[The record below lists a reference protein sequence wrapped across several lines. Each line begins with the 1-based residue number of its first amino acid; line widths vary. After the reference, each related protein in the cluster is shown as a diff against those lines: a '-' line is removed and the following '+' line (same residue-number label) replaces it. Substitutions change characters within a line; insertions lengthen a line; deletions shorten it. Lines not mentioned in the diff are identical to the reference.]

1 MGSICFRPINKEDF
15 PDKEILDVELRTW
28 KMCFDGVVNQYGNE
42 IGLLLITPKGS
53 HIPLAIKLNFVATNN
68 MVEYEACIFGME
80 ALQELKVREA
90 EVFRDSTL
98 VIAQAQKL

>member
-1 MGSICFRPINKEDF
+1 M
-15 PDKEILDVELRTW
+15 DVELRTW